1 MRSGKIINFGQFCNK
16 KVFFSFSFQHSCV
29 RKSCLHVSDKFN
41 VNIFSLLLWSDQT
54 RFITFI
60 LSRRRFVHFSP
71 EIVTEQIPIF
81 QQLDLLGA
89 RFGSVGSPV
98 TQGDHST
105 MRWWPEFSTLQ
116 IQTQIQI
123 QRHAHRYLFGS
134 VSTLSPKEAIQ
145 QCCWSDFSTLHRF
158 RKEHSNLGA

>member
-41 VNIFSLLLWSDQT
+41 VNIFSLLLWSDKT

-105 MRWWPEFSTLQ
+105 MRRWPENVSTLQ
-116 IQTQIQI
+116 IQI
-123 QRHAHRYLFGS
+123 QRRAHRYLFGS
-134 VSTLSPKEAIQ
+134 VSTVTQE
-145 QCCWSDFSTLHRF
+145 DHSTMLLVRLF
-158 RKEHSNLGA
+158 YSTM